1 MTSVR
6 FRQALVEK
14 GDRRVTEARQMV
26 RHYASGQGFLPQ
38 ALVYEYWQVLNDA
51 DNAYRAAGLALLAG
65 RVAFLARRV
74 AEFGDCENVR
84 AAWAKFDRLNAGGCG
99 VA

>member
-1 MTSVR
+1 MTSVG

-14 GDRRVTEARQMV
+14 GDRRVTEARQMA
-26 RHYASGQGFLPQ
+26 RHYASGGGFLSQ
-38 ALVYEYWQVLNDA
+38 GLVYEYWQVLNDA
-51 DNAYRAAGLALLAG
+51 DNAYRAAGLSLLAG

-74 AEFGDCENVR
+74 AEYGDCENVHV
-84 AAWAKFDRLNAGGCG
+84 AWAKFDRLNAGGCG

>member
-1 MTSVR
+1 VTSVR

-14 GDRRVTEARQMV
+14 GDRCVMEARQLAQT
-26 RHYASGQGFLPQ
+26 YASGHGFLPQ
-38 ALVYEYWQVLNDA
+38 GWVYEYWQVLNDA
-51 DNAYRAAGLALLAG
+51 GNAYRAAGLRLLAG

-74 AEFGDCENVR
+74 AEYGDCENVHV
-84 AAWAKFDRLNAGGCG
+84 AWAKFDRLNAGGCG